1 MNFRNQIKP
10 TLRRLLRDKTY
21 LLVSILSL
29 ATGLLC
35 CLFIFKYVLHELSYD
50 RFHQDADRIY
60 RLELEIFS
68 EDGVSSRYAFLG
80 TSPVNW
86 LHQVPE
92 IELETRFTPFP
103 DDMIVETNGNRFSEN
118 GMITADSTFFELFS
132 FRLVEGNSQAILL
145 NPNSV
150 VISRT
155 TAQKYYNTTDIL
167 GETLLIRFRN
177 QEAMVTITGVM
188 DDVPSNSHFS
198 FDVVASPDVYEQLF
212 GINIRSLNT
221 AYSYIRITRNSSV
234 HELKA
239 LEEKINDLY
248 TRNSPEA
255 SSVSQFRLQPME
267 DIYLHSSSIGELAAN
282 SNAAYVTLFAVI
294 AFLILGIACINFA
307 MLAAARS
314 SRRAREAGM
323 KKVFGAGKSSLI
335 SETLAESLLLSVA
348 GLILAVL
355 LAWFLLPYFNL
366 LSGKNFTFA
375 GLFSPSFLL
384 LMTGITVITG
394 MAAGFY
400 PAFLLAGNHAKTLL
414 QENMFR
420 GSRRGLLWKGM
431 VVIQIAISVGLIG
444 ATYIIH
450 EQIDFIFTQDPGFDK
465 EQMITFPNY
474 LGNQKEI
481 IINQL
486 DELYNIEQTT
496 VSMSVPGLLK
506 SAEAKSFVEGE
517 GIAGSLT
524 FDVNIVDHHFFDA
537 YEIPIIKGRNF
548 SEQLASDSTQ
558 AFILNE
564 TAVETL
570 GWTEPLGK
578 KIQAWGREGYVIGVV
593 KDFHFFS
600 FHNQIAPMVFVYDRN
615 WGGISTK
622 IRSSQYLSK
631 TLSDIEEIWNELL
644 PGVPFR
650 YEFVDEQFAEVYEAE
665 QRAQSL
671 FFSFSILAI
680 IIAVLGL
687 FSFTSYMIRQKTREI
702 GIRKVL
708 GATLYDILKL
718 FYTGYAK
725 LLLIALLIA
734 VPAGYLWMT
743 NWLENFA
750 YRTEIGADVLLISF
764 GLVFVVLILSVSF
777 QIVKGALQNPA
788 EVIRAE

>member
-1 MNFRNQIKP
+1 MLKNTFKP

-50 RFHQDADRIY
+50 RFHQDADRMY
-60 RLELEIFS
+60 RLEMEVFTD
-68 EDGVSSRYAFLG
+68 DGVSNRYAYLVAR
-80 TSPVNW
+80 SVNW
-86 LHQVPE
+86 LQQVPE
-92 IELETRFTPFP
+92 IEMETRFVPFP
-103 DDMIVETNGNRFSEN
+103 DEMSVEANGNRFSEN
-118 GMITADSTFFELFS
+118 SMITADSTFFELFS
-132 FRLVEGNSQAILL
+132 FGFIKGKPQTVLSE
-145 NPNSV
+145 PNSV
-150 VISRT
+150 VISRF

-198 FDVVASPDVYEQLF
+198 FEMVASPDVYEQLF
-212 GINIRSLNT
+212 GINLHNVVNA
-221 AYSYIRITRNSSV
+221 AYSYIRIARNSSV
-234 HELKA
+234 YE

-248 TRNSPEA
+248 TRNSPEDA
-255 SSVSQFRLQPME
+255 SRSQFHLQPMS
-267 DIYLHSSSIGELAAN
+267 DIYLHSSSIGELSAN
-282 SNAAYVTLFAVI
+282 SNAAYITLFAVI

-307 MLAAARS
+307 MLSAARS
-314 SRRAREAGM
+314 ARRAREAGM
-323 KKVFGAGKSSLI
+323 RKVFGAGKSSLI
-335 SETLAESLLLSVA
+335 WATLAESLLLSVA

-355 LAWFLLPYFNL
+355 LAWLLLPHFNVL
-366 LSGKNFTFA
+366 AGKTFTFA

-384 LMTGITVITG
+384 LMAGITVVTG
-394 MAAGFY
+394 AAAGFY

-420 GSRRGLLWKGM
+420 GSPRGLLWKGM
-431 VVIQIAISVGLIG
+431 VVVQIAISVSLIA

-450 EQIDFIFTQDPGFDK
+450 EQIDFIFTQDSGFDK

-474 LGNQKEI
+474 FGDQI
-481 IINQL
+481 DIFINQL
-486 DELYNIEQTT
+486 NEHHNIKQTT
-496 VSMSVPGLLK
+496 VSWAVPGISKKAGGRLII
-506 SAEAKSFVEGE
+506 EAE
-517 GIAGSLT
+517 GISGTL
-524 FDVNIVDHHFFDA
+524 FFEINVVNHHFFDT
-537 YEIPIIKGRNF
+537 YDIPVIDGRNF
-548 SEQLASDSTQ
+548 SEQHASDSTQ
-558 AFILNE
+558 EFILNE

-578 KIQAWGREGYVIGVV
+578 KIQAWGREGYVVGIV
-593 KDFHFFS
+593 KDVNFRS
-600 FHNQIAPMVFVYDRN
+600 FHNEINPMVFFKF
-615 WGGISTK
+615 GQFKEISAK
-622 IRSSQYLSK
+622 IRSAQTLPE
-631 TLSDIEEIWNELL
+631 TLSDIEEIWNEVL
-644 PGVPFR
+644 PDIPFR
-650 YEFVDEQFAEVYEAE
+650 YEFLDDRFAAVYEAE

-680 IIAVLGL
+680 VIAVLGL

-725 LLLIALLIA
+725 LLLIAILIA

-764 GLVFVVLILSVSF
+764 GLILVVLIFSVSF